1 MLRRGDI
8 VTVAAPGAYGK
19 PRPAV
24 VIQGD
29 VLNQAEPR
37 STIVALIT
45 SSVVDAPLLRLTM
58 HPTPENGLEKISQ
71 VQANRILTLPTDKV
85 EKRIGRL
92 SEDEITAL
100 NRMLAIVIGL
110 G

>member
-1 MLRRGDI
+1 MQRGDI

-29 VLNQAEPR
+29 ILNQANPR
-37 STIVALIT
+37 STIVALMT
-45 SSVVDAPLLRLTM
+45 SAIVDAPLLRLAVK
-58 HPTPENGLEKISQ
+58 PAPGNGLKKVSQ
-71 VQANRILTLPTDKV
+71 VQANRILTLPT
-85 EKRIGRL
+85 EKTGQRIGQL
-92 SEDEITAL
+92 TETEITAL